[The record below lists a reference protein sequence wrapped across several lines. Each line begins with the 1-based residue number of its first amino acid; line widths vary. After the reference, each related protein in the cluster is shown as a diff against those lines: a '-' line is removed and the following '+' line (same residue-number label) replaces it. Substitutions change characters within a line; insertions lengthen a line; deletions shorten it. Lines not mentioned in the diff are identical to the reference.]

1 MAVDGAI
8 HRLFIPCRKPARML
22 VINSD
27 TGSIT
32 AWKPTVG
39 DADDVFVD
47 EAHRMVYVI
56 GGDGYVD
63 AVFIRAGDALV
74 PGAGAHGPRR
84 ANRPLRSGVEQT
96 AGSGAPPGDQ
106 GCPPVGLF
114 GRTIAVPYSGFPLAA
129 AVIPTGTICP

>member
-56 GGDGYVD
+56 SEMATSTPSSSV
-63 AVFIRAGDALV
+63 RATPWFRAQV
-74 PGAGAHGPRR
+74 PGPGARTGLYVPEWSKLLVAAPKQGTKDARYWCFR
-84 ANRPLRSGVEQT
+84 SNNQGRKTGMIRP
-96 AGSGAPPGDQ
+96 
-106 GCPPVGLF
+106 
-114 GRTIAVPYSGFPLAA
+114 
-129 AVIPTGTICP
+129 